1 MWARWSGPRQDLCV
15 ADLVDIRD
23 VIGRT
28 LDKFK
33 AGARTIKSDWT
44 GSVGSADTAA
54 ECRRHLTYP
63 RSHQPG
69 KVREQAMN
77 PPIVDFHA
85 HAFPDSLAARAVGQL
100 QHEGNVKAV
109 LDGRIASLLASMDAS
124 GIETS
129 VICSIATKPEQFD
142 PILKWS
148 LQIASPRIIPFA
160 SIHPKGPDPIGK
172 AHRVAEAG
180 LVGVKLHP
188 YYQDFELDD
197 ETLYPF
203 YRALEELGLLVVCHT
218 GFDFA
223 FPRDRKG
230 DPMRI
235 VRLLDRVPGLR
246 FVATHVG
253 AWDDWDEVERYFI
266 GKPIATDLSL
276 SLEFLGRA
284 RGREMLLAHPADY
297 ILFGTDSPWG
307 GQAETL
313 RLVRD
318 LELGDERE
326 QRLLWQNARR
336 LLAKPGSNS
345 PSLAAG

>member
-1 MWARWSGPRQDLCV
+1 
-15 ADLVDIRD
+15 
-23 VIGRT
+23 
-28 LDKFK
+28 
-33 AGARTIKSDWT
+33 
-44 GSVGSADTAA
+44 
-54 ECRRHLTYP
+54 
-63 RSHQPG
+63 
-69 KVREQAMN
+69 MN
-77 PPIVDFHA
+77 RPIVDFHA

-109 LDGRIASLLASMDAS
+109 LDGRIASLLVSMDAS

-148 LQIASPRIIPFA
+148 LKIASPRIIPFA

-172 AHRVAEAG
+172 AHQVAEAG

-188 YYQDFELDD
+188 YYQDFVLDD
-197 ETLYPF
+197 DALHPF
-203 YRALEELGLLVVCHT
+203 YRTLEELGLLVVCHT

-235 VRLLDRVPGLR
+235 VRVLDHFPNLR

-253 AWDDWDEVERYFI
+253 AWDDWDEVERHFI

-276 SLEFLGRA
+276 SLEFLGPA

-313 RLVRD
+313 RMVRD
-318 LELGDERE
+318 LQLGDERE

-336 LLAKPGSNS
+336 LLGQHGQEPKVQLPGGAAVSGNS
-345 PSLAAG
+345 